1 MTALFSVH
9 RSQGRTGG
17 LYLCG
22 RERIEFETGNATS
35 DSLHPTSRTRGSTTD
50 WTLLRE
56 SFRPRVDS
64 RAATEGSVTWGWRW
78 RPFGR
83 RSRLPLRRWLTG
95 VSCPWRRRAVRH
107 SGPVW
112 RTPDPL
118 CPVPNPLPRNID
130 NGRRAGRGVRRLDV
144 APGDRHPD
152 AEQQREGEE
161 GGTARTAAFA
171 LESLHPTVSTGRS
184 AGYGWAPRPLRS
196 DRSGACGSRCAPQP
210 SPSRSSAHRPGP
222 IPEPTVVVVDSR
234 ARNRGSP

>member
-1 MTALFSVH
+1 MPRA
-9 RSQGRTGG
+9 
-17 LYLCG
+17 
-22 RERIEFETGNATS
+22 I
-35 DSLHPTSRTRGSTTD
+35 HPTRQVGRGVSISD
-50 WTLLRE
+50 RKLLRE
-56 SFRPRVDS
+56 CFGPRRVDS
-64 RAATEGSVTWGWRW
+64 RAAAEGSATGGWRW

-95 VSCPWRRRAVRH
+95 VSSPWWRRAVRH
-107 SGPVW
+107 RGPVW

-130 NGRRAGRGVRRLDV
+130 NGRRTGRGVRRLDV

-161 GGTARTAAFA
+161 GGTARTAALA
-171 LESLHPTVSTGRS
+171 LGSRHPTVSTGRS
-184 AGYGWAPRPLRS
+184 AGYGWAPRPSRS

-210 SPSRSSAHRPGP
+210 SPSGSSAHRPGP
-222 IPEPTVVVVDSR
+222 IPEPTVVVDSR